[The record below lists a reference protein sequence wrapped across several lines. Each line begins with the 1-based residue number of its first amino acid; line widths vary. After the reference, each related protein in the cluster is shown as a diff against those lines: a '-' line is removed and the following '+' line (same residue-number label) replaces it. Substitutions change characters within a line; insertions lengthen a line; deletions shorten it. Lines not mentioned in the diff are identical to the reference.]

1 MVIPDAPA
9 PTMQTSPS
17 RTGRPGSVLAS
28 VCILRAT
35 EREERCLP
43 GFCQREHPTV
53 DDRYASIREVLF
65 DHVVERCAKYRF
77 ATSRYGSS
85 QRVCGALRRCL
96 GAITRAQLAH
106 ALCTEH
112 CDQIWLVERTI

>member
-17 RTGRPGSVLAS
+17 RTASLGSVLAS
-28 VCILRAT
+28 VCTLRAT

-53 DDRYASIREVLF
+53 DDRYASIREIVF
-65 DHVVERCAKYRF
+65 DRVVERHAKYRF
-77 ATSRYGSS
+77 AISQYGCS

-96 GAITRAQLAH
+96 DAITRAHLAH
-106 ALCTEH
+106 AVCTEH
-112 CDQIWLVERTI
+112 CDQIW

>member
-1 MVIPDAPA
+1 MVIPVAPA

-17 RTGRPGSVLAS
+17 RTAPLGSVLAS
-28 VCILRAT
+28 VCTLGGT

-65 DHVVERCAKYRF
+65 DHVVERRAKYRF
-77 ATSRYGSS
+77 AISRYGCS
-85 QRVCGALRRCL
+85 QRVCAALRRCL
-96 GAITRAQLAH
+96 GAITRAQLVH

-112 CDQIWLVERTI
+112 